1 MLDFFST
8 RSTAFAAVIESFSF
22 VFLLFATGTKMT
34 KKLKTVDE
42 IVDAAARVA
51 TGDGG
56 GCIVGF
62 DKMRIDY
69 DCRDVLGTICLGCF
83 TR

>member
-1 MLDFFST
+1 
-8 RSTAFAAVIESFSF
+8 
-22 VFLLFATGTKMT
+22 MT
-34 KKLKTVDE
+34 KKLKTVDVV
-42 IVDAAARVA
+42 VDVATRVA
-51 TGDGG
+51 IGDGG

-69 DCRDVLGTICLGCF
+69 DGKDADCVLDTICPGCF